1 MNNNISEI
9 AVISK
14 NGSVTKDVH
23 MFDVNKQRD
32 IRLVYEFS
40 SIRYVYVNSIQ

>member
-1 MNNNISEI
+1 MNDISEI

-23 MFDVNKQRD
+23 MFDVNKKRN
-32 IRLVYEFS
+32 IRLAYEFS
-40 SIRYVYVNSIQ
+40 AHPVYVNSIQ